1 MATLSFTAV
10 IAMLAGCS
18 KQDDLPTV
26 IADRTVCSNCKMLVS
41 ETLHATAFKVGDD
54 YRIFDDLGCMLATLQ
69 SEPTLN
75 PTKVLVQDQLAG
87 KWLDASA
94 TYFVRSPKFK
104 TPMGYGYLSFETKQH
119 ADEASRKVDGKI
131 LNGLSELKAYNEK
144 EHAQQ

>member
-1 MATLSFTAV
+1 MAMVSFTAV
-10 IAMLAGCS
+10 IAMVAGCT
-18 KQDDLPTV
+18 KHDDLPTV

-69 SEPTLN
+69 SEPSLK
-75 PTKVLVQDQLAG
+75 PTKVLVQDQLTG
-87 KWLDASA
+87 KWLDAST
-94 TYFVRSPKFK
+94 TYFVYSPKFK
-104 TPMGYGYLSFETKQH
+104 TPMGYGFVSFETSQH
-119 ADEASRKVDGKI
+119 ADEASRKANGKI